1 MMWLLATTVAAQAQ
15 DVPAPASAPDPSAA
29 ETQALTPAEA
39 AELKLEIEA
48 RLNQFADD
56 FNDLYLVNN
65 MKLSFDA
72 SGGIPESIAATLSER
87 MKRLNASFNYLDI
100 KWNTYYQA
108 QQLDIAADDDLME
121 KATALEILKQ
131 RVKDSLDVQ
140 TRAVEAITQFAEAD
154 RFIISQVSVYKRLYS
169 KAFRLSLVQK
179 LAPRLEKVKAREQ
192 TVFTQLQTYYDQ
204 ARTAAT
210 TVPALAPRMKVL
222 DDQFVVMKSVSEKV
236 QQLEYKPFVQ
246 RVKDY
251 VLGLAG
257 VAIILMF
264 LNSLVSRFKA
274 YQAKLANAKKL
285 EEMMNKNNGGGSVYP
300 TI

>member
-29 ETQALTPAEA
+29 EAQALTPAEA

-72 SGGIPESIAATLSER
+72 SGGIPESMAATLSER